1 MEWALK
7 ILLMETAM
15 KESIKKVNLMEEV
28 GMSGIKAVIMK
39 DNLTWV

>member
-7 ILLMETAM
+7 ILLMETAI
-15 KESIKKVNLMEEV
+15 KESIKKVNLMEEAD
-28 GMSGIKAVIMK
+28 MSGTKAVIMK